1 MPNPTGPVRLTAKEA
16 RRTKGVLYL
25 RKLPTVLKL
34 EFKSITAR
42 RQETMEEVINELI
55 RKYVADPGCV
65 GRWRKKREKKGA
77 AV

>member
-1 MPNPTGPVRLTAKEA
+1 MVPETTVRLTAAQQA

-25 RKLPTVLKL
+25 RKLPAALKL
-34 EFKSITAR
+34 EFKATTAR

-65 GRWRKKREKKGA
+65 TKWRKKREKKA
-77 AV
+77 AQP